1 MNNDIFSNY
10 TQSPEI
16 DTYVEHR
23 NGYEDTHY
31 VQGSVEVKPM
41 PISIDWLFQSYNNGL
56 VASLSPYLQRVL
68 LTKVWKAK
76 EYAKAKSY
84 IRDIWK
90 GLGPST
96 PFFLVP
102 IDLVLNNIEGALVD
116 VDDKD
121 VVKQIKEVKRV
132 VTNKQKD
139 GVLMINLD
147 GQTRSNE
154 AILPYVKGEFP
165 LESEFW
171 GAGLNVLGK
180 DGEWKDVSNKLF
192 TDLDEVQKGYFL
204 SRQILVNILL
214 SGDLDD
220 ITGAL
225 ISINSN
231 EKLTKWQ
238 EVYHGSFKSPIGTRI
253 FEVIED
259 SETGPV
265 RDFLSK
271 KCRQNGD
278 YDFTV
283 SGWEQ
288 FIAEHLYFLRN
299 KTVASLDDL
308 SLILKGI
315 EKSPERKYSKKLK
328 KYMLEIIDNY
338 SSDNKLTHQQISNY
352 VLLKDVLDNHSTNNN
367 PYYMNFNIPKLSI
380 LSDSKFLTWYLQKDI
395 ELREKWEDK
404 KNGVPN
410 PKSYHIING
419 VVDKLPDSFPA
430 HCSGGYKLKSI
441 VGRLKILINELNLD
455 VNRLKKNRVV
465 SESVSAP
472 KKSTVVVNNDWKT
485 LGGGFIDPTKTSYD
499 TIERGHI
506 NANALGGS
514 LNDDNFVPETK
525 KSNRLRGAR
534 NIITADN

>member
-1 MNNDIFSNY
+1 MNKDIFNNY
-10 TQSPEI
+10 NPSPEI
-16 DTYVEHR
+16 HSYENHK

-56 VASLSPYLQRVL
+56 IASLSPYLQRVL
-68 LTKVWKAK
+68 LTKVWKADK
-76 EYAKAKSY
+76 YAKAKSY

-102 IDLVLNNIEGALVD
+102 IDLVLTNIQDALID
-116 VDDKD
+116 IDDKD
-121 VVKQIKEVKRV
+121 VIKQIKEVEKV
-132 VTNKQKD
+132 VKNMQKD
-139 GVLMINLD
+139 GVMMINLD

-154 AILPYVKGEFP
+154 AIVPYIKGDFP

-171 GAGLNVLGK
+171 GTGLNVLGK
-180 DGEWKDVSNKLF
+180 DGERTDVSSKLF
-192 TDLDEVQKGYFL
+192 PDLDEVQKGYFL
-204 SRQILVNILL
+204 SRQILVNVLL

-231 EKLTKWQ
+231 EKWTKWQ
-238 EVYHGSFKSPIGTRI
+238 EIYHGSFKSPIGTRI

-259 SETGPV
+259 SETGTV

-271 KCRQNGD
+271 RVIQHGD
-278 YDFTV
+278 YNFTV

-299 KTVASLDDL
+299 KTVASLSDL

-315 EKSPERKYSKKLK
+315 EKSPEKSYSSKLK
-328 KYMLEIIDNY
+328 KYISEIIDNY

-352 VLLKDVLDNHSTNNN
+352 VLLRDILDNHSTSNNS
-367 PYYMNFNIPKLSI
+367 YYMNFNIPKLSI
-380 LSDSKFLTWYLQKDI
+380 LSDGKFLAWYLKKDV

-404 KNGVPN
+404 KNKIPN
-410 PKSYHIING
+410 SKSYHI
-419 VVDKLPDSFPA
+419 VDGIIERRPDSYPA
-430 HCSGGYKLKSI
+430 HCAGGYKLKSI
-441 VGRLKILINELNLD
+441 IGRLRKLINELND
-455 VNRLKKNRVV
+455 DFSVLKNDRIV
-465 SESVSAP
+465 SESTSAP
-472 KKSTVVVNNDWKT
+472 KKSTVVVNNDWKS

-499 TIERGHI
+499 TIERGHK
-506 NANALGGS
+506 NAKALGGS
-514 LNDDNFVPETK
+514 YDDDNFVPEHK
-525 KSNRLRGAR
+525 KSNRKRGAR
-534 NIITADN
+534 NIIT